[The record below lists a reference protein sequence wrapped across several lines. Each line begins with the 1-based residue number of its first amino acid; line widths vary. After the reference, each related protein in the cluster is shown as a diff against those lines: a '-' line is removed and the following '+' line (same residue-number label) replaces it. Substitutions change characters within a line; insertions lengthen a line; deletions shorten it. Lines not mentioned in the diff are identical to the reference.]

1 MDGTKWTMK
10 KILNDNYKCEGQ
22 ISLFDI
28 ADKPIKFHEAEWL
41 RAHGFKNVYEEP
53 PKAGIYEF
61 TDIEHPTKTKQFEVS
76 ENGAIKIGGSDFV
89 ARWWRPIKG
98 TTKAA
103 APAEDF
109 MNPPKSWVVEATK
122 ADAIALCMKIH
133 TEIEKNLYCEHS
145 KHTCNK
151 KELWKVADTLD
162 DIQCP
167 HVCCR
172 MCNTR
177 NCGARCNGSEEPKKE
192 ITDDYIKENPTCFYV
207 FGHYLDKAD
216 GWHKVPEELPTFT
229 EWTTI
234 DVVIF
239 GKKTSTSW
247 MEHEEWEAKDWT
259 FRSKDQR
266 RNTESTQILAW
277 AISER

>member
-10 KILNDNYKCEGQ
+10 KILNDYECEGQ
-22 ISLFDI
+22 MSIFDFI
-28 ADKPIKFHEAEWL
+28 DKPKDEEA
-41 RAHGFKNVYEEP
+41 
-53 PKAGIYEF
+53 
-61 TDIEHPTKTKQFEVS
+61 
-76 ENGAIKIGGSDFV
+76 
-89 ARWWRPIKG
+89 
-98 TTKAA
+98 KAA
-103 APAEDF
+103 APVEDF
-109 MNPPKSWVVEATK
+109 MNPPEEAAK
-122 ADAIALCMKIH
+122 AAGPI
-133 TEIEKNLYCEHS
+133 CEHS

-162 DIQCP
+162 DTQCP

-247 MEHEEWEAKDWT
+247 MEHEEWKAKDWT

-266 RNTESTQILAW
+266 RDTESTQILAW
-277 AISER
+277 KISEDANKEIANG